1 MLCEIEATFPDLI
14 LRVSDSDERQIEG
27 MIAPWDKPARV
38 TRPIPGYESYKRGAF
53 DRSLSEAKRPIP
65 LMLRHTE
72 DPAAVLV
79 GHENREDGH
88 YATFRV
94 LRTRTGDDALELVRE
109 GLYTGLSVG
118 GWAVP
123 ARTTVRR
130 AAGGKQFIERAEMR
144 LDHVALVR
152 EPAFEDAKVLALRSA
167 DDYDPVAAAKARRRI
182 RQQLHTLQR
191 LQSLS
196 IS

>member
-1 MLCEIEATFPDLI
+1 MLCELEVTVPGMV
-14 LRVSDSDERQIEG
+14 LRAVDGEERHIEG
-27 MIAPWDKPARV
+27 MIAPWDKPTRV

-72 DPAAVLV
+72 DPAAVMV
-79 GHENREDGH
+79 ANDNREDGH
-88 YATFRV
+88 YATFKV
-94 LRTRTGDDALELVRE
+94 LRTRAGDDALELVRE

-130 AAGGKQFIERAEMR
+130 AAGGKQLIERAEMR

-152 EPAFEDAKVLALRSA
+152 EPAFDDARVMTLREF
-167 DDYDPVAAAKARRRI
+167 DEYDPVAAAQARRRI
-182 RQQLHTLQR
+182 RQRLHVLA
-191 LQSLS
+191 
-196 IS
+196 